1 MGYSAKITSITIT
14 FSSTGFLT
22 GAITAEV
29 QGIIAKGT
37 LSHTRQSCKTLANGS
52 TVSGI
57 SGATDSVCCYEINL
71 PLGASNLDA
80 RTWGG
85 SGDCDLIQIYHRSG
99 FDNYSPDITMGTSNR
114 ISPSSKFTVGEP
126 PRWAP
131 GSTKLPHLH
140 FKEFLC

>member
-85 SGDCDLIQIYHRSG
+85 SGDCELIQIYHRSG
-99 FDNYSPDITMGTSNR
+99 FDNYSSDNYGNQ
-114 ISPSSKFTVGEP
+114 
-126 PRWAP
+126 
-131 GSTKLPHLH
+131 
-140 FKEFLC
+140 